1 MVAGLD
7 TPFIVKITL
16 ELDGVTPEV
25 IEQQAI
31 LTRDELMRLDIEDVR
46 RPSAA
51 APPETRGAEL
61 AVIGTLLVE
70 VIPVLPNLL
79 TVVDLLRNWAKRT
92 RGKVTM
98 TVGEESIVVDSASD
112 AQADRLINLFVER
125 HSRLRP

>member
-1 MVAGLD
+1 MGSGLD
-7 TPFIVKITL
+7 TPFVIKITL
-16 ELDGVTPEV
+16 ELDGVAPEV

-31 LTRDELMRLDIEDVR
+31 LTRDELMRLDIEAVR

-51 APPETRGAEL
+51 APPGTRGAEL

-79 TVVDLLRNWAKRT
+79 TVVDLLRRWAKRT

-98 TVGEESIVVDSASD
+98 TVGDESIVVDNASD
-112 AQADRLINLFVER
+112 AQADRLINLFAER
-125 HSRLRP
+125 HSRLGP